1 MVHQTNLLTPT
12 FIYLTFEGIL
22 QLVFIFILAI
32 APRDLEFTKMVK
44 IIEIKSSKYCTSKLC
59 VNL

>member
-44 IIEIKSSKYCTSKLC
+44 IIEIKSSKILHIKIMC
-59 VNL
+59 